1 MVETTGVDGR
11 PLAGQRGDAGLGG
24 LGDAPADAGGG
35 DGQLM
40 AQVSG
45 VHCEVNGQ
53 RHPLA
58 FLGCRELNYGQY
70 SVLPL
75 HPFRLSVP
83 EAALPGLL
91 DAPFN
96 SFVQDCREDDLQ
108 YEESDLP
115 ALRDAGYPDI
125 TGMLA
130 GHRPLLAEMID
141 DFMIGDLMWAIGR
154 ASGYSRPRDR
164 YWGDVEAADGR
175 AYFTVNKVEKIY
187 FADGQVILEGQGYYG
202 VYVIW
207 LTHGRRA

>member
-1 MVETTGVDGR
+1 MTFE
-11 PLAGQRGDAGLGG
+11 QELGIR
-24 LGDAPADAGGG
+24 
-35 DGQLM
+35 
-40 AQVSG
+40 
-45 VHCEVNGQ
+45 CEVNGQ
-53 RHPLA
+53 LHPLA
-58 FLGCRELNYGQY
+58 YLGCRELNYGQH

-83 EAALPGLL
+83 EAALAGLL
-91 DAPFN
+91 DEPFN
-96 SFVQDCREDDLQ
+96 SFVQDCRKDDLQ

-130 GHRPLLAEMID
+130 GRRPLLAEMID

-154 ASGYSRPRDR
+154 ASGYCRPRAPYR
-164 YWGDVEAADGR
+164 GDVEASDGR
-175 AYFTVNKVEKIY
+175 AYFTVNKVEKIH

>member
-1 MVETTGVDGR
+1 M
-11 PLAGQRGDAGLGG
+11 
-24 LGDAPADAGGG
+24 APAP
-35 DGQLM
+35 LP
-40 AQVSG
+40 G
-45 VHCEVNGQ
+45 VRCEVNGQ
-53 RHPLA
+53 LHPLA
-58 FLGCRELNYGQY
+58 FLGCRELNYGQH

-83 EAALPGLL
+83 EAALAGLL
-91 DAPFN
+91 DEPFD

-130 GHRPLLAEMID
+130 GHRPLLAEMMY

-154 ASGYSRPRDR
+154 ASGYCRPRAR
-164 YWGDVEAADGR
+164 YWGDIEAADGR
-175 AYFTVNKVEKIY
+175 AYFTVNQVENIH

>member
-1 MVETTGVDGR
+1 MTFE
-11 PLAGQRGDAGLGG
+11 QELGIR
-24 LGDAPADAGGG
+24 
-35 DGQLM
+35 
-40 AQVSG
+40 
-45 VHCEVNGQ
+45 CEVNGQ
-53 RHPLA
+53 LHPLA
-58 FLGCRELNYGQY
+58 YLGCRELNYGQH

-83 EAALPGLL
+83 ETALAGLL
-91 DAPFN
+91 DEPFN

-130 GHRPLLAEMID
+130 GHRTLLAEMID

-154 ASGYSRPRDR
+154 ASGYCRPRAR
-164 YWGDVEAADGR
+164 YRGDVEASDGR
-175 AYFTVNKVEKIY
+175 AYFTVNKVEKIH